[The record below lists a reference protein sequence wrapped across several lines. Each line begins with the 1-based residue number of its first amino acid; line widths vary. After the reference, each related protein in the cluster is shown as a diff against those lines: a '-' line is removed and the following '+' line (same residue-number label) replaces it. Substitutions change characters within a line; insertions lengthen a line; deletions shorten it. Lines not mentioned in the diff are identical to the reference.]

1 MTPRILLARRLVL
14 AGSAS
19 ALLAATGC
27 AHAPAAQPSARQE
40 RRDRVLVTGSR
51 IPRPVGRDGLPI
63 TDSPVRIYTLDEL
76 SRAGSG
82 DLARMLR
89 TTDLNAQ

>member
-1 MTPRILLARRLVL
+1 MTPRMLLARHLV
-14 AGSAS
+14 AASAS

-27 AHAPAAQPSARQE
+27 AHAPAAQPGARQD

-89 TTDLNAQ
+89 TTDLDAQ